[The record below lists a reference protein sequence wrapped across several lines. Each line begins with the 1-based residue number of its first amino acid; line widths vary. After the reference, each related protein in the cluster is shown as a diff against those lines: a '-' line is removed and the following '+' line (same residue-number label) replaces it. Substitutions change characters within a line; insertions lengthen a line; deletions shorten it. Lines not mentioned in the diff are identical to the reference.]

1 MERAALDGLTL
12 EYEASGVG
20 EPVVLIHG
28 SLIADAFRPLLA
40 QPGLAGR
47 YRLIGYR
54 RRGYAGSSGPPG
66 PVSVAQQAADCLAL
80 LRHLGVERAHF
91 AGHSFGGAIALQL
104 ALDTP
109 GLVHSLAVLEPAGI
123 AGASAQA
130 RRESPAQ
137 REQRVQRDQRYRE
150 AGAAPVVDEFLRARW
165 PGYRAELDRV
175 LPGAFEQAVADA
187 GALFELESPALRD
200 WHFGEAEAR
209 RITQPVLVVLGAESE
224 ALSPRYGETY
234 RSLLAWLPQAEGHI
248 LAGAAH
254 GQQLQ
259 NPRGMAEALAAF
271 YARYPIPT

>member
-1 MERAALDGLTL
+1 MGRAALDGLTL

-40 QPGLAGR
+40 QPSLAGR

-66 PVSVAQQAADCLAL
+66 PVSAAQQAADCLAL
-80 LRHLGVERAHF
+80 LRHLGVERAHV

-123 AGASAQA
+123 AGASARA

-137 REQRVQRDQRYRE
+137 REQREQREQRQQRYRE

-165 PGYRAELDRV
+165 PGYRAELDQV
-175 LPGAFEQAVADA
+175 LPGAFDQAVADA

-200 WHFGEAEAR
+200 
-209 RITQPVLVVLGAESE
+209 
-224 ALSPRYGETY
+224 
-234 RSLLAWLPQAEGHI
+234 
-248 LAGAAH
+248 
-254 GQQLQ
+254 
-259 NPRGMAEALAAF
+259 
-271 YARYPIPT
+271 